1 MPVINPWI
9 FYTIEI
15 INNLSAILIIILTI
29 LLVVL
34 LVFGL
39 SILNM
44 LPDRDLFDDELKRVK
59 KKFKRL
65 MKIFVLVIV
74 LCALIP
80 SKETMYAM
88 LIAENVTYE
97 NLDKAAKVIQDS
109 VDYIFEKI
117 GGEDQNYD

>member
-15 INNLSAILIIILTI
+15 INNLSAILIFILTI
-29 LLVVL
+29 VFVVL

-44 LPDRDLFDDELKRVK
+44 LPDRDLFEDELKKAK
-59 KKFKRL
+59 KNCKML
-65 MKIFVLVIV
+65 IKIFVLVSV

-80 SKETMYAM
+80 SKETMFAM
-88 LIAENVTYE
+88 LIAENTTYE

-117 GGEDQNYD
+117 GGED

>member
-1 MPVINPWI
+1 MAMINPWI

-15 INNLSAILIIILTI
+15 INNLSAILIFILTI
-29 LLVVL
+29 VLVVL

-44 LPDRDLFDDELKRVK
+44 LSDRDLFEDELKKAK
-59 KKFKRL
+59 KNCKML
-65 MKIFVLVIV
+65 IKIFVLVSV

-88 LIAENVTYE
+88 LIADNLTYE
-97 NLDKAAKVIQDS
+97 NLDMAAEVIQES
-109 VDYIFEKI
+109 VDYIFDKME
-117 GGEDQNYD
+117 GE